1 MYKVWGHE
9 TSDPVAGS
17 STAFFAD
24 KFFIFDGNV
33 SHVPEDNTLRV
44 DQAYATWSN
53 IAGLPAWFSVGRR
66 PSTGGI
72 PTNLRQGV
80 ERAGSSGVPG
90 LLIDYAF
97 DGATLGVAPDVDA
110 LPGAYAKLC
119 YGKGFDSGFRP
130 NNGIE
135 DVDFWGFN
143 VVPYD
148 TDNLH
153 VELQWD
159 RAIDIFAVPED
170 RYSSMF
176 GASNTNLGDID
187 QYGITVTGKIEKLG
201 IGDLN
206 LFASAAMSKTHPND
220 NLFAVG
226 TPFGPMGV
234 AGLMYDAPALGG
246 EKESRTGSAFYV
258 GARYDITSTGTKLG
272 VEYNHGSKY
281 WLTFA
286 PASDDMWTAKL
297 GTHGDVWEVYAIQD
311 IRSKAISKLGRAQF
325 RLGYQNYNFK
335 YTGSNNWVGEP
346 KKISDLD
353 EDPMNAQ
360 MFTPLK
366 KAHDIYLIFDVF
378 F

>member
-159 RAIDIFAVPED
+159 RAIDIFAFPED

-272 VEYNHGSKY
+272 VEYKQP
-281 WLTFA
+281 WLKVLA
-286 PASDDMWTAKL
+286 DLRPC
-297 GTHGDVWEVYAIQD
+297 
-311 IRSKAISKLGRAQF
+311 IR
-325 RLGYQNYNFK
+325 
-335 YTGSNNWVGEP
+335 
-346 KKISDLD
+346 
-353 EDPMNAQ
+353 
-360 MFTPLK
+360 
-366 KAHDIYLIFDVF
+366 
-378 F
+378 